1 MGRVTRR
8 QLTDLPG
15 TLGLP
20 IALVLASILAFLAW
34 GLPVL
39 DRAVPAEQ
47 PVASGEPYRVGAGI
61 TVVPP
66 PGATLDVTGTRPG
79 DDRGT
84 VLFRVG
90 QVRYTIE
97 VGPFAGDLTAAA
109 VRLRQRITGI
119 SGHQITGTQLAVS
132 TAGGLAG
139 IQGGYTAGDRDGR
152 YAVFVAQGS
161 IIEVMVS
168 GDDGDLTSLLPV
180 IDASTR
186 TLRYETSR

>member
-8 QLTDLPG
+8 HLTDLPG

-20 IALVLASILAFLAW
+20 VALAVASILAVLAF

-39 DRAVPAEQ
+39 DRAVPAERA
-47 PVASGEPYRVGAGI
+47 VASGRPYPVGAGV

-66 PGATLDVTGTRPG
+66 PGAVLDVTGTRPG
-79 DDRGT
+79 RDRGT
-84 VLFRVG
+84 VLFRIG
-90 QVRYTIE
+90 PVRYAIDVE
-97 VGPFAGDLTAAA
+97 PFDGDLTAAA

-119 SGHQITGTQLAVS
+119 NGHEITGTQLAVS

-139 IQGGYTAGDRDGR
+139 VQGGYTAGDRDGR
-152 YAVFVAQGS
+152 YAVFVGNGLT
-161 IIEVMVS
+161 IEVMVS
-168 GDDGDLTSLLPV
+168 GDDTELGQALPA

-186 TLRYETSR
+186 TLRYETTR